1 VNAFTLIANGIKL
14 GGSAIGAPGE
24 IEEML
29 KLAADQKV
37 KPWIQERPLNDANQ
51 VVVDLE
57 AGKARYRYVLVN
69 EKHAKKWVFSLGD
82 TDSLLFD
89 LDVTGQKWTDEQ
101 MIDE

>member
-37 KPWIQERPLNDANQ
+37 KPWIQERPLKDANQ

-69 EKHAKKWVFSLGD
+69 EKHAKK
-82 TDSLLFD
+82 
-89 LDVTGQKWTDEQ
+89 
-101 MIDE
+101 